1 MFTVITLLK
10 INRNISKL
18 GIRYVIA
25 QRSYSSVD
33 DKKQTSEQ
41 RINES
46 ENSENNEST
55 SESFVEIRCL
65 YPEQK
70 IEVPPPRRSF
80 FSILKDDLLQA
91 KNYFQDPRNNTF
103 TRAVFPGDVN
113 TLIIGAGP
121 IGTSIAF
128 FLQKLGGVGAD
139 VLVIDKD
146 LSPNRFQTNEKVF
159 TPF

>member
-1 MFTVITLLK
+1 MFTVTTLLK
-10 INRNISKL
+10 TNRHTSKL
-18 GIRYVIA
+18 GIHCGIA

-46 ENSENNEST
+46 ENPENGKSTNES
-55 SESFVEIRCL
+55 FIEIRCL
-65 YPEQK
+65 YPKQK
-70 IEVPPPRRSF
+70 IEVPPTRKSF

-91 KNYFQDPRNNTF
+91 KKYFQDPSNNTF
-103 TRAVFPGDVN
+103 TRAVFPGNVN

-128 FLQKLGGVGAD
+128 FLQKFGGPNAD

-146 LSPNRFQTNEKVF
+146 LSPNLFQTNEKVF
-159 TPF
+159 TSF